1 MSLTTE
7 GELSPAQ
14 RLQPTG
20 SGCPSIKAEVGPY
33 TGVATW
39 ATECFVWTAQWV
51 LKD

>member
-7 GELSPAQ
+7 GELRPTQ
-14 RLQPTG
+14 RLQPIG
-20 SGCPSIKAEVGPY
+20 PGCPSIKTEVGPY
-33 TGVATW
+33 TGVANW